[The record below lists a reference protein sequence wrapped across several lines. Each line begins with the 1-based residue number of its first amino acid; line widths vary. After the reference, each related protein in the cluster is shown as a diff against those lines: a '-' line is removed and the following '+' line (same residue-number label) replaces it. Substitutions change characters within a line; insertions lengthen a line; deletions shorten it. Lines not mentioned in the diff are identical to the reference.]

1 MKIGKFL
8 LTGVIVYVAYQ
19 VLNFLIHSLILSN
32 MYMELAAI
40 WRPEAEMNSVMWVMY
55 VSDLIRIFLF
65 VFIFTKGQENKGW
78 MEGLRYGLLVGLLLS
93 LGMSLNSYAIYPIP
107 FTLAIYWL
115 VLTTIQLMICGI
127 VTALLY
133 KPAK

>member
-8 LTGVIVYVAYQ
+8 LTVVLVYIVYQA
-19 VLNFLIHSLILSN
+19 LNFLIHSVILKN
-32 MYMELAAI
+32 VYMEFATL
-40 WRPEAEMNSVMWVMY
+40 WRPDMENVMWIMY

-78 MEGLRYGLLVGLLLS
+78 MEGLRYGLLIGLLLS
-93 LGMSLNSYAIYPIP
+93 LGMSLNSYAIYPMP
-107 FTLAIYWL
+107 FTLALYWL
-115 VLTTIQLMICGI
+115 VLTLIQMTICGI